1 MIARRARKLHVIEY
15 RPELLDDTRFIE
27 EMRSNI
33 RDRDFYVIKNLVDAT
48 ALRRIRAY
56 LTSIGRNSLPS
67 WSPLEEGCPDFH
79 RAQQMNPNSPVQ
91 GILHQFMFHPWNQN
105 VFDFFDLF
113 ALTYRYR
120 NLISGL
126 ESDNFLKYTSS
137 DSYCARLAFQF
148 YPRGGGMMN
157 QHSDPVGEHQ
167 LTVPTV
173 QMSKKG
179 GGLRGRRALLDL
191 RGRRADPGRRL
202 PRRRRRRLLQRR
214 GGPRRRA
221 DRSRHDPGLARLRGP
236 LDVSRR
242 RRSRCRQPNC
252 ARCSPGWRLGS
263 TDATSFRK
271 QRSRSITPTTIRG
284 ETMRATHRPF
294 PDRRPEGD
302 QPGLIS
308 FAWGAFGIVPKPSLE
323 PSPNQGQAS
332 VQTGKNNVCD
342 TSI

>member
-1 MIARRARKLHVIEY
+1 MIARRARKLHVIEH
-15 RPELLDDTRFIE
+15 RPELFDDTRFIE

-33 RDRDFYVIKNLVDAT
+33 RDRDYYVIKNLVDAT
-48 ALRRIRAY
+48 ILRRIRAY

-79 RAQQMNPNSPVQ
+79 RVQQMNPNSPVQ

-113 ALTYRYR
+113 ASTYRYR

-179 GGLRGRRALLDL
+179 VDYEGGGLFLIGEDGEPIQVDDYLDV
-191 RGRRADPGRRL
+191 GDGVFFNSEVAHGVEPIDPGTTPDWLAYEGRWMCLVAVVRAAANRTA
-202 PRRRRRRLLQRR
+202 PAARQV
-214 GGPRRRA
+214 GG
-221 DRSRHDPGLARLRGP
+221 
-236 LDVSRR
+236 
-242 RRSRCRQPNC
+242 
-252 ARCSPGWRLGS
+252 
-263 TDATSFRK
+263 
-271 QRSRSITPTTIRG
+271 
-284 ETMRATHRPF
+284 
-294 PDRRPEGD
+294 
-302 QPGLIS
+302 
-308 FAWGAFGIVPKPSLE
+308 
-323 PSPNQGQAS
+323 
-332 VQTGKNNVCD
+332 
-342 TSI
+342 